1 VVSIFVNPIQFDR
14 PDDLARYPRTLDADT
29 ALCARLGAD
38 TIFAPDAKEMY
49 PSPSVCR
56 VEVGTLTEHLC
67 GPFRPGHFSGVATV
81 VMKLLQI
88 VRPQR
93 AYFGEKDAQQL
104 AVIRRMVSDFNVPA
118 TIVGVATVREPDGLA
133 LSSRNLHLS
142 AGERPKAIALYT
154 ALQRARQLV
163 DSGATD
169 SSMVT
174 REAAATIPS
183 DPEIRLEYLEV
194 VDPRSLQPVGTI
206 TGPVLIAGAMWLGT
220 TRLIDN
226 ITT

>member
-1 VVSIFVNPIQFDR
+1 
-14 PDDLARYPRTLDADT
+14 
-29 ALCARLGAD
+29 
-38 TIFAPDAKEMY
+38 
-49 PSPSVCR
+49 
-56 VEVGTLTEHLC
+56 VGTLTEHLC

-88 VRPQR
+88 AQPQR

-104 AVIRRMVSDFNVPA
+104 AVIRRMVADFNVPT
-118 TIVGVATVREPDGLA
+118 TIVGIATVREPDGLA

-142 AGERPKAIALYT
+142 SEERPKATALHN

-163 DSGATD
+163 ASGATD
-169 SSMVT
+169 AAAVV
-174 REAAATIPS
+174 REAAAVVPS
-183 DPEIRLEYLEV
+183 DPAIRLEYLEV

-206 TGPVLIAGAMWLGT
+206 TGPVLIAGAMWVGA